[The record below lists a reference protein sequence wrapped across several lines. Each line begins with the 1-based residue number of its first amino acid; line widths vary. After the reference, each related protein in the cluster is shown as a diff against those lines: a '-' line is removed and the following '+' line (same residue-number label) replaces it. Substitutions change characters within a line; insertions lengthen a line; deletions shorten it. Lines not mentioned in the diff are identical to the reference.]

1 MSFRFQQVCFGV
13 ASMALTAVLS
23 HPATAQISDAGTV
36 TASVTVES
44 VPVSV
49 TGLQDLF
56 FGTHFASEGIVP
68 NQSDG
73 EWSVEGPVDAVVDLS
88 FSMLPFTLADNGNLV
103 PVSYGSTSMAVWCDD
118 GAGNVTGQFVNP
130 ELGFNG
136 CDLGAAGSVLVELGN
151 GAGADGSVTVDLTG
165 APNGTYTA
173 IIELTAT
180 IN

>member
-1 MSFRFQQVCFGV
+1 MSSRYQPISVVIAGAALV
-13 ASMALTAVLS
+13 AAVS
-23 HPATAQISDAGTV
+23 HPAAAQISDAGTV

-56 FGTHFASEGIVP
+56 FGTHFASEGIVQ

-88 FSMLPFTLADNGNLV
+88 FSMLPFTLADNGNLL
-103 PVSYGSTSMAVWCDD
+103 PVSYGTTSMAVWCDD
-118 GAGNVTGQFVNP
+118 GAGNITGQFVNP
-130 ELGFNG
+130 ATGFNG
-136 CDLGAAGSVLVELGN
+136 CNLGAAGSVLVELGN
-151 GAGADGSVTVDLTG
+151 GAGADGRVTVDLTG